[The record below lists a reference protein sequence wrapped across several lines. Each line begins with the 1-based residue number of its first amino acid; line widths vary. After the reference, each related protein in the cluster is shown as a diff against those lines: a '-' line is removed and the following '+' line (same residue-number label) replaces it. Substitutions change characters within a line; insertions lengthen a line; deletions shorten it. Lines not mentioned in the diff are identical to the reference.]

1 MQHVRVTPFE
11 IARLRFDLRQPYDLA
26 DDHPAADVVALPV
39 LAYHLALPG
48 RSVLIDAPS
57 YDPAST
63 PATYLLPG
71 YAPPPPLLEQ
81 LRAAGIDPSDVTDVI
96 ITHAH
101 FDHLGALAVGVGP
114 EQAPAF
120 PRARHLLGRAEWDPE
135 AFAAMARED
144 LLTVEHAGLL
154 TLVEGGVPSSIA
166 ARAAGG
172 GEAAGSAERGPTEHG
187 PTHSDPTQTD
197 TTQRDPA
204 KNAPA
209 DLDLGDGLSLVA
221 APGES
226 PGHLLARAQLGDDV
240 VYVAGDLYHH
250 PLEFRDPALDV
261 VWVDADAMRASKTA
275 LMERAAREG
284 ARVYFSHIVGAH
296 AVRRDGPT
304 LHWEAS
310 EGP

>member
-1 MQHVRVTPFE
+1 MQHVRVTPLE
-11 IARLRFDLRQPYDLA
+11 IARLRFDLREPYGLA

-48 RSVLIDAPS
+48 RSVLVDAPS

-63 PATYLLPG
+63 PDTYLLPG

-81 LRAAGIDPSDVTDVI
+81 LRTAGIDPSDVTDVI
-96 ITHAH
+96 VTHAH
-101 FDHLGALAVGVGP
+101 FDHLGALAVGTGA
-114 EQAPAF
+114 ERAPAF

-144 LLTVEHAGLL
+144 LLTVQRAGLL
-154 TLVEGGVPSSIA
+154 TLMDVGDPAGTA
-166 ARAAGG
+166 APGASGRAA
-172 GEAAGSAERGPTEHG
+172 AGLAERHPT
-187 PTHSDPTQTD
+187 
-197 TTQRDPA
+197 
-204 KNAPA
+204 
-209 DLDLGDGLSLVA
+209 DLDLGGGLSLVT

-250 PLEFRDPALDV
+250 ALEFRDPALNV
-261 VWVDADAMRASKTA
+261 VWVDADAMRTSKAA

-284 ARVYFSHIVGAH
+284 ARVYFSHILGTH
-296 AVRRDGPT
+296 RVRRDGST
-304 LHWEAS
+304 LRWEAS